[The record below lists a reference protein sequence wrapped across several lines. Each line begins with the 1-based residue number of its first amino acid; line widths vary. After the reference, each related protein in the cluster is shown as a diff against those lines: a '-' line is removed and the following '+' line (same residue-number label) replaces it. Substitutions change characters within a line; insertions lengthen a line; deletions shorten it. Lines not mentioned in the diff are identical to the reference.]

1 MIENKIISEFS
12 GEINKIQFEDKK
24 LYTAVLE
31 AAQRIERDG
40 FKITK
45 DLIAELKGFFEK
57 ISEKLEISYEKI
69 SKTLNYVFEHSKAN
83 QIETI
88 DLFRGFNAVDNIE
101 NENCEYE
108 DIYGEYIQTCGSF
121 AVELRRLKKLSDIK
135 Q

>member
-1 MIENKIISEFS
+1 MIRSKINSEFS
-12 GEINKIQFEDKK
+12 GKINKIQFEDKK

-31 AAQRIERDG
+31 IAQRIERDG
-40 FKITK
+40 FEITK
-45 DLIAELKGFFEK
+45 DLIAELKDFFEK

-69 SKTLNYVFEHSKAN
+69 SKTLNYVFEYSKAN

-88 DLFRGFNAVDNIE
+88 DLFKGFNAVDNIE

-121 AVELRRLKKLSDIK
+121 AVELRRLKKSSDIK
-135 Q
+135 